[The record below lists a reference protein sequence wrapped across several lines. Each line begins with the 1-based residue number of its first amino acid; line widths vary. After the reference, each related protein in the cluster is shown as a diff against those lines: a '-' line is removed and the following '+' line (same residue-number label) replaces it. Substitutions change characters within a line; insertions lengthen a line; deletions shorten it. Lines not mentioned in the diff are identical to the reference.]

1 MKLRAWKA
9 LSSATLS
16 LPLLG
21 TLGCSGINASH
32 TVSPLDFLLP
42 GAGHFLHMQNSP
54 PPKGPGTNELLIAS
68 EPVPKVTPAR

>member
-9 LSSATLS
+9 LCSATLS

-21 TLGCSGINASH
+21 SLGCSGINASH

-42 GAGHFLHMQNSP
+42 GAGHFLHMQNGP
-54 PPKGPGTNELLIAS
+54 PPRGPGTNELLIAS
-68 EPVPKVTPAR
+68 EPVPKFALAR